1 MRAPHGAVMLR
12 ALSFPGL
19 KEPMAS
25 QLLESLRAMID
36 EELDGVTSTPEGL
49 RAIADVRFAETVIRI
64 DHDEAAEAI
73 RIQALIAPPAGA
85 GTEFLVW
92 CLATNTQYWDVKI
105 GLDEDGMLSVH
116 ADLEAE
122 AGTQA
127 NEDLANDLVDRVES
141 ILQLL
146 DEDLAE
152 YLLDAGLGTPAQR
165 ARWESRQPGND
176 EENVD

>member
-1 MRAPHGAVMLR
+1 
-12 ALSFPGL
+12 
-19 KEPMAS
+19 MAS
-25 QLLESLRAMID
+25 QLLETLREMID
-36 EELDGVTSTPEGL
+36 EDLDGVTSTPEGL
-49 RAIADVRFAETVIRI
+49 RAIADARFAEIVIRI

-73 RIQALIAPPAGA
+73 RIQASIAPPAGA

-122 AGTQA
+122 GAQA
-127 NEDLANDLVDRVES
+127 DELLASEVVDRVES

-146 DEDLAE
+146 DEDLPD
-152 YLLDAGLGTPAQR
+152 YLLTNGLGTPAQR
-165 ARWESRQPGND
+165 ARWQSR
-176 EENVD
+176 